1 MSNKV
6 KFVPTSN
13 HKEVIDMLVEPVQAS
28 RSVPEWYKD
37 LVGYNRGSS
46 NDIKDLYPTND
57 RGSDGSDVS
66 TKLCVPFLDSLTSGY
81 IYRLEDNVNVDM
93 DEDGVPILSW
103 SKQIPILDK
112 RLNIDMPIP
121 QDCHPIHFGFK
132 MNWYY
137 ETPPG
142 YSILIT
148 HPLNRFDLP
157 FYVPSGIV
165 DADIWGLPVFIPFFL
180 KRNFFG
186 IIEEGTP
193 IMQMIPI
200 KREEWEIDIDKSQSS
215 YERHKIL
222 EEQRRS
228 HITAHY
234 KKFAWQK
241 KQY

>member
-1 MSNKV
+1 MTNKV
-6 KFVPTSN
+6 KFVPASN
-13 HKEVIDMLVEPVQAS
+13 DPKFIDMLVEPVSAS
-28 RSVPEWYKD
+28 RMIPDWYKD
-37 LVGYNRGSS
+37 LVGYKYGTS
-46 NDIKDLYPTND
+46 NDMKNLFPIND

-66 TKLCVPFLDSLTSGY
+66 TKLCVPFLDSMTAGY
-81 IYRLEDNVNVDM
+81 IYRLEDDVHVDFDNDNMPVVSWKKDIPIIDKRFNVDM
-93 DEDGVPILSW
+93 A
-103 SKQIPILDK
+103 IPK
-112 RLNIDMPIP
+112 
-121 QDCHPIHFGFK
+121 DCHPIHFGFK

-165 DADIWGLPVFIPFFL
+165 DADVWGLPVFIPFFL
-180 KRNFFG
+180 KRDFFG
-186 IIEEGTP
+186 TIEQGTP

-200 KREEWEIDIDKSQSS
+200 KRDDWEIDIDMSKES
-215 YERHKIL
+215 YEKHKIL

-234 KKFAWQK
+234 KKFAWNK
-241 KQY
+241 KRY